1 MRVIKNA
8 AQLYMI
14 DHASSVAPTVEE
26 LVQAGYLA
34 EDVKTPQRGQYKIE
48 VKDTGSGAKSIVVT
62 NPDKAQ

>member
-1 MRVIKNA
+1 
-8 AQLYMI
+8 MI